1 MDESDVNGLE
11 DDEDEDEEA
20 VVNLADD
27 TSTDDTSSSSSNDG
41 DNNDSGGGAHREGT
55 GGDSFFDSLKP
66 DGGNKHVYVKAAQV
80 GGVKKRD
87 PLAKLYD
94 NAVLKIPKVIP
105 SDNESLYSECN
116 TYNNRNNNNNIKQG
130 RKIYSVHFRCDNLFD
145 FISRNFFHF

>member
-116 TYNNRNNNNNIKQG
+116 TYNNRNNNNIKQG
-130 RKIYSVHFRCDNLFD
+130 RKICLVHVRCDIHPF
-145 FISRNFFHF
+145 

>member
-27 TSTDDTSSSSSNDG
+27 TSTDDTSSSSSSNDG
-41 DNNDSGGGAHREGT
+41 DNNDSGGGGAHREGT

-116 TYNNRNNNNNIKQG
+116 TYNNRNNNNIKQG
-130 RKIYSVHFRCDNLFD
+130 RKTCSVHVRCDDNLFD
-145 FISRNFFHF
+145 FFFQ